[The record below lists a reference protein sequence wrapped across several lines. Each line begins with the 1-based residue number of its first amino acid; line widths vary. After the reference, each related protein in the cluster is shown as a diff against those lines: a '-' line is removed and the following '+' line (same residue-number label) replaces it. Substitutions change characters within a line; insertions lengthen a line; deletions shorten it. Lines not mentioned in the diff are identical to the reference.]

1 MKCSEKHGS
10 GVMQAKPKSREFT
23 KKNIVVYLTV
33 KHVKLTAEEQG
44 NCIPGMG
51 AALIVVLAKLSTYTN
66 TSPIN
71 AHMLMMVWVMA
82 HNQS

>member
-1 MKCSEKHGS
+1 M
-10 GVMQAKPKSREFT
+10 
-23 KKNIVVYLTV
+23 
-33 KHVKLTAEEQG
+33 KHVKLTAVTVEQG

-82 HNQS
+82 HNQSSGTILLIFCSQKVLFSTAQALLLWY